1 MEDSYFNR
9 IVVAAILL
17 VLVVLSFFLLRPVL
31 LSMIFGF
38 ILVFIFSPLHNIVR
52 KKIKSK
58 NWSATIITVGLIII
72 IAVSLVFLT
81 PIVIN
86 EATKLFLFAQ
96 NLNFS
101 DLLKNVIPSLQTSN
115 SFSLQVDSVVHSSLS
130 KITSGLVNYLSDL
143 LLNLPTILL
152 QITVVLFTFF
162 FVLRDKDEFMDYLK
176 SIMPFTKEIQDRL
189 LKATKDITASVLYG
203 HVVIGIIQGLVA
215 GIGFFLFGAPDPLV
229 FTVLA
234 IIAGILPIVG
244 PPLIW
249 IPMAIYMF
257 LSGNTVGGIGITI
270 FGIASSTVDNFL
282 RPIIISRRIMM
293 NSLLVLIGMIGGLFL
308 FGVLGFIL
316 GPLIIA
322 YLLIFL
328 EIYRNKKFS
337 GLIMRQGSVK

>member
-9 IVVAAILL
+9 IVVLAILL
-17 VLVVLSFFLLRPVL
+17 VLSVLSFFLLRPVL
-31 LSMIFGF
+31 LSMVFGF
-38 ILVFIFSPLHNIVR
+38 ILVFIFSPLHDLLR
-52 KKIKSK
+52 KKVKSK
-58 NWSATIITVGLIII
+58 NWSATIVTLGLIII
-72 IAVSLVFLT
+72 IVVPIIFLI
-81 PIVIN
+81 PVIIN

-96 NLNFS
+96 DLNFS
-101 DLLKNVIPSLQTSN
+101 DLLKNIIPSLQTSN
-115 SFSLQVDSVVHSSLS
+115 SFSLQIDSVVHSSLS
-130 KITSGLVNYLSDL
+130 KVTSGLVNYISNL

-162 FVLRDKDEFMDYLK
+162 FVLRDKSEFMDYIK
-176 SIMPFTKEIQDRL
+176 SVMPFTKEVQERL

-203 HVVIGIIQGLVA
+203 QVVIGIIQGAIA

-229 FTVLA
+229 FTVFA
-234 IIAGILPIVG
+234 IVAGILPIVG
-244 PPLIW
+244 PPLVW

-257 LSGNTVGGIGITI
+257 LSGSTIGGIGVTI

-282 RPIIISRRIMM
+282 RPIIISRRTMM

-308 FGVLGFIL
+308 FGILGFIL

-328 EIYRNKKFS
+328 EIYRNKKFT
-337 GLIMRQGSVK
+337 GLIMRQDSVK